1 MSEKLKI
8 MKNDSG
14 VVFNIQRFS
23 THDGPGIR
31 TTVFLKGCPLT
42 CLWCSNP
49 ESQYGKPQLMV
60 RDIKCSGCGAC
71 LPACPEHAIFFSEEG
86 MRRID
91 WDKCNH
97 CFSCVDV
104 CLYQALTAVGEYKSV
119 EEVVEV
125 VEKDRVFYKNSK
137 GGVTFSGGEVL
148 KQHDFLEKLL
158 IRFKEVGIHRTIDT
172 TGFAPIDVVKKIIPL
187 TDLVMFDIKHLDSG
201 KHKEGTGV
209 GNELILSNL
218 KYIAQNVPTWIRVPL
233 IPGYNDDEDHIT
245 EIARLASKLN
255 VEKISLLP
263 YHEGGRSKAGQIGE
277 QFKQEKLETQSDEYL
292 KKLSDILSDILNKQ
306 DINIAVSSLD

>member
-1 MSEKLKI
+1 MN
-8 MKNDSG
+8 KNIKGIKEERG

-49 ESQYGKPQLMV
+49 ESQKEKPQLMV

-71 LPACPEHAIFFSEEG
+71 LSSCPEQAISFSKK
-86 MRRID
+86 RKRIIN
-91 WDKCNH
+91 WEKCNN
-97 CFSCVDV
+97 CFSCVDA
-104 CLYQALTAVGEYKSV
+104 CLYKALTAVGVYKSV
-119 EEVVEV
+119 EEIVEV
-125 VEKDRVFYKNSK
+125 VEKDRIFYENSK

-148 KQHDFLEKLL
+148 TQHNFLEKLL
-158 IRFKEVGIHRTIDT
+158 IRFKEEGIHRTVDT
-172 TGFAPIDVVKKIIPL
+172 TGLASLKVVKKIIPL
-187 TDLVMFDIKHLDSG
+187 TDLVMIDIKHLNSK

-218 KYIAQNVPTWIRVPL
+218 EYIAKNITTWIRLPL
-233 IPGYNDDEDHIT
+233 IPGFNDDQDHILK
-245 EIARLASKLN
+245 IAQLATRLN

-263 YHEGGRSKAGQIGE
+263 YHEGGRAKAAQIGE
-277 QFKQEKLETQSDEYL
+277 TFEQEEMETQSDEHL
-292 KKLSDILSDILNKQ
+292 KRLTDILSKRDIK
-306 DINIAVSSLD
+306 ITVSS